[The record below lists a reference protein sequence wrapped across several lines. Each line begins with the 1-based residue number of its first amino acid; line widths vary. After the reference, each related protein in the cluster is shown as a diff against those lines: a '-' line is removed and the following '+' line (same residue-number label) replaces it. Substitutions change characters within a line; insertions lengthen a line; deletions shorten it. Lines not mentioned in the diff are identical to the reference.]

1 MADWSP
7 QSWRDYPAAQQPEWP
22 DTAALE
28 SALDE
33 LRAVPPLVFAG
44 EARSLT
50 DDLAAPPTD
59 RRSSSRPA
67 TVPNRSTCSPRMP
80 SATSSK

>member
-7 QSWRDYPAAQQPEWP
+7 QSWRDYPAAQQPDWP

-50 DDLAAPPTD
+50 DDLARAAD
-59 RRSSSRPA
+59 GRAFVLQAGDCAESFD
-67 TVPNRSTCSPRMP
+67 VF
-80 SATSSK
+80 SANAIRDKL